1 MKNSRNTRD
10 SSSKGRQDSFMFP
23 ERDDDTYF
31 ELPPE
36 DDYDA
41 SDDGSDDGYD
51 SFVDEYDQEPG
62 GREEVLAGGGHGQD
76 QTQHRSPAY
85 KTAKNR
91 RPKQSPGKR
100 QAKAQEAKQP
110 KGVKNREILVVMY
123 AFICIFLVTIGYFIY
138 YNAVASKDV
147 INRPGNVHIAQLQEK
162 TSRGR
167 ILAADGSVLAQTITD
182 ASGQEVRNYP
192 YANVFAHV
200 VGTSKINKS
209 GLEAS
214 CENSLLMSNTNPL
227 RKAINELKN
236 EKNPGDD
243 VITTLDTSLQQVA
256 YSALG
261 SNQGA
266 VIAIEPSTGKVLA
279 MVSKPDYD
287 PNTLEEN
294 YEAIISDSNNKS
306 LLNQATGGL
315 FTPGSIFKICTTLEY
330 VRENPS
336 YDSYSYTCQGSIQL
350 SDGRGGTQGLSCYH
364 GTVHGTQNLFQSFAN
379 SCNASFA
386 NIGTML
392 DANRFTQLAQTLLF
406 NQSLPTE
413 ISHAKSNFSLSDTDS
428 DWLKGATAIGQG
440 NTTMTPLHAAMIT
453 SAIANGGVLM
463 EPYLVDRVQ
472 SSDGTTVEKNM
483 PQSYGNL
490 ISSSEASLLT
500 DMMVQV
506 TQSGTATSLSG
517 LGYTVAGKTGT
528 AEIDNYGNNAWFVGF
543 APAQNPQIAICVL
556 VENAS
561 TSSSYVAVPVALQMF
576 AAYVNQR

>member
-10 SSSKGRQDSFMFP
+10 SSNKGQQDSFMFP

-36 DDYDA
+36 DDDYYGA

-51 SFVDEYDQEPG
+51 SFVDEYDQEVKP
-62 GREEVLAGGGHGQD
+62 
-76 QTQHRSPAY
+76 
-85 KTAKNR
+85 
-91 RPKQSPGKR
+91 QSKR
-100 QAKAQEAKQP
+100 QEQRREKKQVKALSEKQP

-123 AFICIFLVTIGYFIY
+123 AFICIFLATIGYFIY
-138 YNAVASKDV
+138 YNAVESKDV

-182 ASGQEVRNYP
+182 ASGQEIRNYP

-200 VGTSKINKS
+200 VGTSDINKS

-214 CENSLLMSNTNPL
+214 CENELLMSNINPL
-227 RKAINELKN
+227 RKAINELQN

-243 VITTLDTSLQQVA
+243 VITTLDTTLQQVA
-256 YSALG
+256 YNALG

-266 VIAIEPSTGKVLA
+266 VVAIEPSTGKVLA

-287 PNTLEEN
+287 PNTLEAN
-294 YEAIISDSNNKS
+294 FDAIISDSNNKS
-306 LLNQATGGL
+306 LLNQATSGL
-315 FTPGSIFKICTTLEY
+315 FTPGSIFKICTALEY
-330 VRENPS
+330 IRENPS
-336 YDSYSYTCQGSIQL
+336 YDGYSYTCQGSIQL
-350 SDGRGGTQGLSCYH
+350 SDGNGKTQGLSCYH
-364 GTVHGTQNLFQSFAN
+364 GTIHGTQNLFQSFAN

-386 NIGTML
+386 NIGTVL
-392 DANRFTQLAQTLLF
+392 DADQFTQLAQSLLF
-406 NQSLPTE
+406 NQSLPTQ
-413 ISHAKSNFSLSDTDS
+413 IPHAKSSFSLSSSDS

-463 EPYLVDRVQ
+463 EPYLVDSVQ

-500 DMMVQV
+500 DMMIQV
-506 TQSGTATSLSG
+506 TQSGTATALSG

-543 APAQNPQIAICVL
+543 APAEDPQIAICVL

-561 TSSSYVAVPVALQMF
+561 TSSSYVAVPVAQQIF
-576 AAYVNQR
+576 AAYVK